1 MACRIMPSDSG
12 RGKGEKCYNQ
22 ASIKLDACNY
32 GENPPSTDVMKSE
45 SIQKYRAFPA
55 VDLPDRQWPDRTIT
69 RAPIWAS
76 VDLRDGNQALP
87 VPMSIEE
94 KLEFFKLLCR
104 VGFKQ
109 IEIGF
114 PSAADTEFNF
124 CRRLI
129 EDDLIPED
137 VTIQLLVQTREHLIR
152 RSFDAIKGAK
162 RVIVHIYNSTSPLQR
177 RITFGGASRE
187 QIKQLAIDG
196 ATLVNEL
203 APTIPETEVILQYS
217 PESFSDTELD
227 FALECCNAVIDVWQ
241 PTPEKKMIINLPDTV
256 QWTTPNV
263 HADMIEWMCRHLN
276 CRDSVIVS
284 LHTHNDRGT
293 GVAATELGLM
303 AGADRVE
310 GTLFGNGERTGNL
323 DIANVALNMNSHG
336 IQTGLDF
343 SDLPSLRAVYERVTR
358 MTVSERHPYAGELV
372 FTAFSGSHQDAI
384 KKGLD
389 RRKEELKKSPD
400 VPWAVPY
407 LTIDPQDIGRSYEA
421 IIRINSQSGKGGVA
435 YVLDREHG
443 FDLPKTMH
451 PVVGGRI
458 YALADE
464 LGRELTADE
473 IRDTFYELFVNLTE
487 PLSLLDYELDH
498 HAGNQGEVACHAT
511 ISLHGE
517 EKKISGLG
525 NGPIN
530 AFVHA
535 LEQEGLKKFTL
546 TDYRSH
552 AVRGGSDA
560 DSAAYVQLQDLE
572 SQKLVWGCGVDPSI
586 EMAGLKALVSAVN
599 LLARQDA

>member
-1 MACRIMPSDSG
+1 
-12 RGKGEKCYNQ
+12 
-22 ASIKLDACNY
+22 
-32 GENPPSTDVMKSE
+32 MKPNSL
-45 SIQKYRAFPA
+45 SKYRPFPA
-55 VDLPDRQWPDRTIT
+55 ISLPDRTWPDQMIT
-69 RAPIWAS
+69 RAPIWCS

-87 VPMSIEE
+87 QPMSIEE
-94 KLEFFKLLCR
+94 KLEFFELL
-104 VGFKQ
+104 VAIGFKE

-129 EDDLIPED
+129 EENRIPED
-137 VTIQLLVQTREHLIR
+137 VTIQILVQTREQLIR
-152 RSFDAIKGAK
+152 RSFEAIAGAK

-177 RITFGGASRE
+177 RVTFGDASRE
-187 QIKQLAIDG
+187 SIKQIAIEG
-196 ATLVNEL
+196 AKLVKEL
-203 APTIPETEVILQYS
+203 VPAIPQTEVVLQYS

-227 FALECCNAVIDVWQ
+227 YAAEVCNAVIDVWQ
-241 PTPEKKMIINLPDTV
+241 PTPQKKMIINLPDTV

-263 HADMIEWMCRHLN
+263 HADMIEWMGRNLHQ
-276 CRDSVIVS
+276 RDALTIS

-323 DIANVALNMNSHG
+323 DIVTVALNMNSHG
-336 IQTGLDF
+336 IPTGLDF
-343 SDLPSLRAVYERVTR
+343 SELTDIRLKYEKFTR
-358 MTVSERHPYAGELV
+358 LAIPERQPYAGELV

-389 RRKEELKKSPD
+389 RRQKESKDNADLI
-400 VPWAVPY
+400 WGVPY
-407 LTIDPQDIGRSYEA
+407 LTIDPRDIGRSYEA

-443 FDLPKTMH
+443 FDLPKSMH
-451 PVVGGRI
+451 PIVGKYI
-458 YALADE
+458 YDLADQH
-464 LGRELTADE
+464 GRELTVDE
-473 IRDTFYELFVNLTE
+473 IRDAFFDHFVNQENHLGLIAYELVHQPGGSVHCN
-487 PLSLLDYELDH
+487 
-498 HAGNQGEVACHAT
+498 AT
-511 ISLHGE
+511 IFIDG
-517 EKKISGLG
+517 KTQKIEGDG

-535 LEQEGLKKFTL
+535 LEIVGLKDFKV

-560 DSAAYVQLQDLE
+560 SAASYVQLQHEDGRIL
-572 SQKLVWGCGVDPSI
+572 WGAGVDPSI
-586 EMAGLKALVSAVN
+586 EMAGLKALVTAWN
-599 LLARQDA
+599 LLR

>member
-1 MACRIMPSDSG
+1 
-12 RGKGEKCYNQ
+12 
-22 ASIKLDACNY
+22 
-32 GENPPSTDVMKSE
+32 MKPNSL
-45 SIQKYRAFPA
+45 SKYRPFPA
-55 VDLPDRQWPDRTIT
+55 ISLPDRTWPDQLIT
-69 RAPIWAS
+69 RAPIWCS

-87 VPMSIEE
+87 QPMSIEE
-94 KLEFFKLLCR
+94 KLEFFELL
-104 VGFKQ
+104 VAIGFKE

-129 EDDLIPED
+129 EENRIPDD
-137 VTIQLLVQTREHLIR
+137 VTIQILVQTREQLIR
-152 RSFDAIKGAK
+152 RSFEAIAGAK

-177 RITFGGASRE
+177 RVTFSDASRE
-187 QIKQLAIDG
+187 SIKQIAIDG
-196 ATLVNEL
+196 AKLVKEL
-203 APTIPETEVILQYS
+203 VPTIPQTEVVLQYS

-227 FALECCNAVIDVWQ
+227 YAAEVCNAVIDVWQ

-256 QWTTPNV
+256 QWTTPNI
-263 HADMIEWMCRHLN
+263 HADMIEWMGRHLHK
-276 CRDSVIVS
+276 RDSIIVS

-323 DIANVALNMNSHG
+323 DIVTVALNMNSHG
-336 IQTGLDF
+336 IATGLDF
-343 SDLPSLRAVYERVTR
+343 SALTDIRLKYEKFTR
-358 MTVSERHPYAGELV
+358 LMIPERHPYVGELV

-389 RRKEELKKSPD
+389 RREKEIQSNPEL
-400 VPWAVPY
+400 VWGVPY

-443 FDLPKTMH
+443 FDLPKSMH
-451 PVVGGRI
+451 PIVGKYI
-458 YALADE
+458 YDLADKE
-464 LGRELTADE
+464 GRELSVDE
-473 IRDTFYELFVNLTE
+473 IRDAFFDHFVNQENHLGLVAYELVHQQTG
-487 PLSLLDYELDH
+487 
-498 HAGNQGEVACHAT
+498 GNVHCTAT
-511 ISLHGE
+511 ISIDGKTQQIE
-517 EKKISGLG
+517 GDG

-535 LEQEGLKKFTL
+535 LETAGLKDFKV

-560 DSAAYVQLQDLE
+560 SAAAYVQLQHDNGRIL
-572 SQKLVWGCGVDPSI
+572 WGAGVDPSI
-586 EMAGLKALVSAVN
+586 EMAGLKALVTAWN
-599 LLARQDA
+599 LLR

>member
-1 MACRIMPSDSG
+1 MHP
-12 RGKGEKCYNQ
+12 
-22 ASIKLDACNY
+22 ASLR
-32 GENPPSTDVMKSE
+32 
-45 SIQKYRAFPA
+45 KYRPFPP
-55 VDLPDRQWPDRTIT
+55 VRLPDRTWPDRVLD
-69 RAPIWAS
+69 RAPEWCS

-87 VPMSIEE
+87 QPMSVEE
-94 KLEFFKLLCR
+94 KLEFFELLCR

-129 EDDLIPED
+129 EENRIPHD
-137 VTIQLLVQTREHLIR
+137 VTIQVLVQTRDHLIR
-152 RSFDAIKGAK
+152 KTFEAINGAR

-177 RITFGGASRE
+177 SVTFAGASRE
-187 QIKQLAIDG
+187 SIRDIAVEG
-196 ATLVNEL
+196 AKLVKEL
-203 APTIPETEVILQYS
+203 APTIPDTEIVLEYS

-227 FALECCNAVIDVWQ
+227 FSLECCHAVMDVWQ
-241 PTPEKKMIINLPDTV
+241 PTPEKKIILNLPATV
-256 QWTTPNV
+256 EWTTPNV
-263 HADMIEWMCRHLN
+263 HADQIEWICRNLTN
-276 CRDSVIVS
+276 RRSAIIS

-293 GVAATELGLM
+293 GVAATELGML

-323 DIANVALNMNSHG
+323 DIVTVALNLNSHG
-336 IQTGLDF
+336 IETGLDF

-358 MTVSERHPYAGELV
+358 LIVPERQPYSGELV

-389 RRKEELKKSPD
+389 RRLKELETNPD
-400 VPWAVPY
+400 VHWGVPY
-407 LTIDPQDIGRSYEA
+407 LAIDPQDIGRSYEA

-451 PVVGGRI
+451 PQVGKRI
-458 YALADE
+458 YDLADE
-464 LGRELTADE
+464 HGRELTADE
-473 IRDTFYELFVNLTE
+473 IRDAFFREFVNVSH
-487 PLSLLDYELDH
+487 PLDVIDYELIH
-498 HAGNQGEVACHAT
+498 Q
-511 ISLHGE
+511 ISERGRVKCQAVILNHGE
-517 EKKISGLG
+517 EQRIEGFG

-530 AFVHA
+530 AFVQA
-535 LEQEGLKKFTL
+535 LEGIGLKDFKV

-560 DSAAYVQLQDLE
+560 SAAAYVQVQHDDGRLL
-572 SQKLVWGCGVDPSI
+572 WGAGVDPSI
-586 EMAGLKALVSAVN
+586 EMAGLKALVTAWN
-599 LLARQDA
+599 LLRP